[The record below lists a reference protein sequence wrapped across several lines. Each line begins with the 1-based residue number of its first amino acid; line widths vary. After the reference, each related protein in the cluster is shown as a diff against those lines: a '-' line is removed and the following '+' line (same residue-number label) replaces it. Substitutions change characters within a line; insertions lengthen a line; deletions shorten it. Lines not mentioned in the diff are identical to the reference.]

1 MSQSNPV
8 GGGSGAS
15 GGVQANLQLQGGAAI
30 VAPVSAF
37 PGGVPGNALVVL
49 PMNKVDEQFMEQI
62 KAGPVALQIDQMW
75 QMLGFNGPAVQVQDA
90 EGRPLAIGLE
100 DLIAGLEKH
109 WNEDQS
115 DLGRGRM
122 LAQELMKHGRF
133 EQAEKVLG
141 KIVALGGEGE
151 DWMALGI
158 SQVQQ
163 EKWDKAEATLR
174 GAQNL
179 LKDSPFPALHLA
191 KVFQGKG
198 DAVEERKMIE
208 QAIQKAPNS
217 VDAWA
222 FLYSLVE
229 RTEGEE
235 AAEKAVEELANTEAN
250 QKTAAPFIAVQG
262 LYAAEDDKRDKAIAF
277 AKKAVARNENDP
289 LALVCLSALYGQAG
303 DIDAVIDLLSKHE
316 GKMTNDVRLAHNYF
330 EALFQ
335 KRQIERVTKLL
346 NALAGAQN
354 REVKQ
359 FAMER
364 SRFVAQYLQQQQ
376 QKLAGTRKA

>member
-1 MSQSNPV
+1 MAQSNPV
-8 GGGSGAS
+8 GGSGPS
-15 GGVQANLQLQGGAAI
+15 GVQANLQLQGGAAI

-37 PGGVPGNALVVL
+37 PGGVPGNALIVL
-49 PMNKVDEQFMEQI
+49 PMNKVDDQLLEQI

-115 DLGRGRM
+115 ELGRGRM

-198 DAVEERKMIE
+198 DAAEERAMIE
-208 QAIQKAPNS
+208 QAIAKAPNS

-235 AAEKAVEELANTEAN
+235 AAEKAVEALANAEAN
-250 QKTAAPFIAVQG
+250 LKTAAPFIAVQG
-262 LYAAEDDKRDKAIAF
+262 LYAADDAKRDKAIAF

-376 QKLAGTRKA
+376 QKLAGARKA

>member
-1 MSQSNPV
+1 MAQSNPV
-8 GGGSGAS
+8 GGSGPS
-15 GGVQANLQLQGGAAI
+15 GVQANLQLQGGAAI

-37 PGGVPGNALVVL
+37 PGGVPGNALIVL
-49 PMNKVDEQFMEQI
+49 PMNKVDDQLLEQI

-115 DLGRGRM
+115 ELGRGRM

-198 DAVEERKMIE
+198 DAAQERAMIE
-208 QAIQKAPNS
+208 QAIAKAPNS

-222 FLYSLVE
+222 FLHSLVE

-235 AAEKAVEELANTEAN
+235 AAEKAVETLANAEAN
-250 QKTAAPFIAVQG
+250 LKTAAPFIAVQG
-262 LYAAEDDKRDKAIAF
+262 LYAADDAKRDKAIAF

-376 QKLAGTRKA
+376 QKLAGARKA